1 MTGVGW
7 ILAVLLSHWRR
18 HPMQLATLLIGL
30 ISATAL
36 WSGVQALNQ
45 QARSSYDRAAAT
57 FGGSRVPMLVARDAL
72 SLPQQTFVEL
82 RRAGWPVSP
91 VLEGRVQIGGQS
103 FRLLGIEPVTL
114 PIEVGTAPA
123 IGKAGLQSSDLLA
136 FITPPGQTL
145 VAPETLTELDLPE
158 GAAPEAS
165 GGALLPPLRKVPQ
178 MVPGVLVVD
187 IGIAQNLL
195 HRPDQISRLLLGNSK
210 APRAPLETIAGDRL
224 RLVAADSESDL
235 ERLTDSF
242 HLNLTAFGLL
252 SFFVGLFIVNSAI
265 GLAFEQRLPML
276 RTLRA
281 CGVSARKLNAVLVL
295 ELVTLA
301 LLAGLIGLVCG
312 YLIAASLLPDVAA
325 SLRGLYGAEIPG
337 ELTLKPEW
345 WFAGLAISIIGAL
358 IAATASL
365 LKAVR
370 LPVLATA
377 QPQAWQQAQHR
388 WLILQGTAA
397 LAVLAVAGAVL
408 WFGDSLL
415 SGFAVLAALLLG
427 AALIL
432 PAMLE
437 GVLWLGQRGARQ
449 ALAIW
454 FWADS
459 RQQLSGLSL
468 ALMAL
473 LLALSVN
480 VGVGTMVKTFSRT
493 FVIWLDGRLAADIY
507 INATDNAQADDI
519 KAWLRQRPE
528 VDAILPGGRAETQL
542 DGAPVEIVG
551 LSDHATYRDHWPLLQ
566 SSGNAWGRL
575 RPGDAGFVSEQLARR
590 LKLGLGDRIEL
601 PAPGGNWPLEI
612 VGVYADYGNPKNQ
625 LTVNIAALLRHFPS
639 TPQTRMGLRVAPEK
653 IPALMT
659 ALQTKFGLDG
669 NNLLDQ
675 ATLKAESTRIFN
687 RTFAVTAALNAF
699 TLGVAGVAL
708 LTSLLTL
715 SNSRL
720 PQLAPLW
727 AIGITRRR
735 LAAIELL
742 KTMSVALITTLLAL
756 PLGLSV
762 AWCLIAVV
770 NVKAFGWRLPFAVFP
785 LQLIELVAVAMLA
798 ALAAALL
805 PAIKLARMQPTS
817 LIRIFADER

>member
-1 MTGVGW
+1 MIGAGW

-30 ISATAL
+30 VSATAL

-45 QARSSYDRAAAT
+45 QARTSYDRAAAT
-57 FGGSRVPMLVARDAL
+57 FGGTRVPTLVTRDGS

-91 VLEGRVQIGGQS
+91 VLEGRVQVGGRP

-114 PIEVGTAPA
+114 PVEVGTAPA
-123 IGKAGLQSSDLLA
+123 IGKADLLS

-158 GAAPEAS
+158 GASPEAS
-165 GGALLPPLRKVPQ
+165 GGASLPPLRKVPQ

-187 IGIAQNLL
+187 IGIAQSLL
-195 HRPDQISRLLLGNSK
+195 RRPDQISRLLLGNGK
-210 APRAPLETIAGDRL
+210 GPRAPLETVAGDRL
-224 RLVAADSESDL
+224 RLLPANFESDL

-281 CGVSARKLNAVLVL
+281 CGVSARKLNIVLVL

-312 YLIAASLLPDVAA
+312 YLIAAALLPDVAA

-345 WFAGLAISIIGAL
+345 WFAGLAISIVGAL
-358 IAATASL
+358 LAATASL
-365 LKAVR
+365 LKAIR

-388 WLILQGTAA
+388 WLILQGATA
-397 LAVLAVAGAVL
+397 LAVLAIAGVVL
-408 WFGDSLL
+408 RFGDSLL

-432 PAMLE
+432 PALLE
-437 GVLWLGQRGARQ
+437 LLLWLCQRGARQ

-473 LLALSVN
+473 LLALAVN
-480 VGVGTMVKTFSRT
+480 VGVGTMVETFSRT
-493 FVIWLDGRLAADIY
+493 FVVWLDGRLAADVY
-507 INATDNAQADDI
+507 INASDNAQADDI
-519 KAWLRQRPE
+519 KAWLKQRPE
-528 VDAILPGGRAETQL
+528 VEAILPGGRAETQL

-551 LSDHATYRDHWPLLQ
+551 LADHATYRDHWPLLR
-566 SSGNAWGRL
+566 STGNAWSRL
-575 RPGDAGFVSEQLARR
+575 RPGDAGFVSEQMARR
-590 LKLGLGDRIEL
+590 LHLAVGGHIEL

-612 VGVYADYGNPKNQ
+612 VGIYADYGNPKNQ
-625 LTVNIAALLRHFPS
+625 VTVNFAALLRHFPAI
-639 TPQTRMGLRVAPEK
+639 PQTRMGLRVAPAK

-659 ALQTKFGLDG
+659 ALRTKFGLDG
-669 NNLLDQ
+669 RNLLDQ
-675 ATLKAESTRIFN
+675 ATLKAESTRKSS
-687 RTFAVTAALNAF
+687 T
-699 TLGVAGVAL
+699 
-708 LTSLLTL
+708 
-715 SNSRL
+715 
-720 PQLAPLW
+720 APL
-727 AIGITRRR
+727 R
-735 LAAIELL
+735 
-742 KTMSVALITTLLAL
+742 
-756 PLGLSV
+756 
-762 AWCLIAVV
+762 
-770 NVKAFGWRLPFAVFP
+770 
-785 LQLIELVAVAMLA
+785 
-798 ALAAALL
+798 
-805 PAIKLARMQPTS
+805 
-817 LIRIFADER
+817 

>member
-1 MTGVGW
+1 MSRPIW

-45 QARSSYDRAAAT
+45 QARLSYDRAAAT
-57 FGGSRVPMLVARDAL
+57 FGGARTAMLVGRNAATF
-72 SLPQQTFVEL
+72 PQQLFVDL

-91 VLEGRVQIGGQS
+91 VLEGRIQIDGRS

-114 PIEVGTAPA
+114 PGEVGNAPS
-123 IGKAGLQSSDLLA
+123 IGKAGLQSFL
-136 FITPPGQTL
+136 TPPGETL
-145 VAPETLTELDLPE
+145 VAPEMLSDLNLPE
-158 GAAPEAS
+158 GAAPLAS
-165 GGALLPPLRKVPQ
+165 GGLLLPPLRAQ
-178 MVPGVLVVD
+178 AQLVPGVLVVD
-187 IGIAQNLL
+187 IGIAQKLL
-195 HRPDQISRLLLGNSK
+195 NRPDQVSRLLIGK
-210 APRAPLETIAGDRL
+210 TKGPRAALETVVGDQL
-224 RLVAADSESDL
+224 RLVAPDAESDL

-252 SFFVGLFIVNSAI
+252 SFVVGLFIVNSAV

-281 CGVSARKLNAVLVL
+281 CGVSARLLNMVLL
-295 ELVTLA
+295 IELVSLA
-301 LLAGLIGLVCG
+301 LAAGAVGLVCG

-325 SLRGLYGAEIPG
+325 SLRGLYGAQIPG
-337 ELTLKPEW
+337 QLTLKPQW
-345 WFAGLAISIIGAL
+345 WISGFTISVLGAL
-358 IAATASL
+358 AAATASL
-365 LKAVR
+365 VKAAR
-370 LPVLATA
+370 LSVLSAA
-377 QPQAWQQAQHR
+377 QPYAWQQAQHR
-388 WLILQGTAA
+388 WLVLQSA
-397 LAVLAVAGAVL
+397 LALAIFAAAGIFL

-427 AALIL
+427 AALAL
-432 PAMLE
+432 PVMLE
-437 GVLWLGQRGARQ
+437 GVLSLGQRSARH
-449 ALAIW
+449 ALAVW
-454 FWADS
+454 FWADN

-473 LLALSVN
+473 LLALAVN
-480 VGVGTMVKTFSRT
+480 VGVGTMVESFSRT
-493 FVIWLDGRLAADIY
+493 FVSWLDGRLAADVY
-507 INATDNAQADDI
+507 INASSDAQAAEI
-519 KAWLRQRPE
+519 KAWLRERPE
-528 VDAILPGGRAETQL
+528 VEAILPGGRADSQI
-542 DGAPVEIVG
+542 DGAPIEVLG
-551 LSDHATYRDHWPLLQ
+551 LPDNAVYREHWPLLQ
-566 SSGNAWGRL
+566 SAANGWIRL

-590 LKLGLGDRIEL
+590 LKLSIGDAIEIA
-601 PAPGGNWPLEI
+601 APGGNWTLQVAGI
-612 VGVYADYGNPKNQ
+612 YADYGNPKGQ
-625 LTVNIAALLRHFPS
+625 IAVNFAALTRRFPGI
-639 TPQTRMGLRVAPEK
+639 PQTRMGLRVAPGQT
-653 IPALMT
+653 T
-659 ALQTKFGLDG
+659 ALIAALQSKFGLDDR
-669 NNLLDQ
+669 NLLDQ

-735 LAAIELL
+735 LALIELV

-756 PLGLSV
+756 PLGLLV

-770 NVKAFGWRLPFAVFP
+770 NVKAFGWRLPFHVFP
-785 LQLIELVAVAMLA
+785 LQLLELLGVAMLA
-798 ALAAALL
+798 SLLAALL
-805 PAIKLARMQPTS
+805 PVLKLARMQPTI
-817 LIRIFADER
+817 LIKIFANER